1 MSGINGEMA
10 IVVLAIFLIGI
21 AIGFVITLAVAS
33 RREDKCRSL
42 TGPAPDFTTGGARR
56 AFGLGLGKLTRL
68 PDAWQASGAPQ
79 DREFPRDP
87 EDPQAPDPEAF
98 AFDGQGR
105 HR

>member
-10 IVVLAIFLIGI
+10 IVVLSIFLIGV

-33 RREDKCRSL
+33 RREDRCRSL

-68 PDAWQASGAPQ
+68 PGPWQAPGAPQ
-79 DREFPRDP
+79 DLGFPREPD
-87 EDPQAPDPEAF
+87 DPQAPDPEAF

-105 HR
+105 YR

>member
-68 PDAWQASGAPQ
+68 PDEWQPSWAP
-79 DREFPRDP
+79 REP
-87 EDPQAPDPEAF
+87 EDPQSTDPEAF
-98 AFDGQGR
+98 VFDGRGTP
-105 HR
+105 